1 LATEQLNE
9 GWWGHYDEFQ
19 LVQSGDGSNAAAALR
34 VTPGPV
40 PVPELVRDVE
50 VPSTVAHGPVAG
62 SPVTPAWWAVF
73 DQPRFPQPASR
84 GTTGGA
90 PRPSARPLAVP
101 ELPLVPVTPWPPP
114 VLAGDTRSIGW
125 WMASDGRW
133 YAPGTEATAR
143 TRMARGSTGGRPR
156 KVLGALAAVAVVL
169 AVVSV
174 GSLVATGH
182 RSRSGNVTPKT
193 AGVAGGSGTAPS
205 TAHSA
210 APPTTRPQAATPT
223 TGATTP
229 TTIKPTTTTAPV
241 TSPQPQA
248 TSGVVYQYESATT
261 ATTVAQLAANPAAYA
276 GRSVAFTAVIA
287 AFVLDSSGGAMAMYV
302 SEPATPTTV
311 VLVQLSQSDD
321 VTRINTG
328 DTVVIWGDATGRV
341 NYANTIG
348 QPADVTNVN
357 QVYLSDRTSGYQ
369 DTGDLAP
376 A

>member
-1 LATEQLNE
+1 
-9 GWWGHYDEFQ
+9 
-19 LVQSGDGSNAAAALR
+19 
-34 VTPGPV
+34 
-40 PVPELVRDVE
+40 
-50 VPSTVAHGPVAG
+50 
-62 SPVTPAWWAVF
+62 
-73 DQPRFPQPASR
+73 
-84 GTTGGA
+84 
-90 PRPSARPLAVP
+90 
-101 ELPLVPVTPWPPP
+101 
-114 VLAGDTRSIGW
+114 
-125 WMASDGRW
+125 M
-133 YAPGTEATAR
+133 
-143 TRMARGSTGGRPR
+143 
-156 KVLGALAAVAVVL
+156 
-169 AVVSV
+169 
-174 GSLVATGH
+174 
-182 RSRSGNVTPKT
+182 
-193 AGVAGGSGTAPS
+193 
-205 TAHSA
+205 
-210 APPTTRPQAATPT
+210 
-223 TGATTP
+223 
-229 TTIKPTTTTAPV
+229 